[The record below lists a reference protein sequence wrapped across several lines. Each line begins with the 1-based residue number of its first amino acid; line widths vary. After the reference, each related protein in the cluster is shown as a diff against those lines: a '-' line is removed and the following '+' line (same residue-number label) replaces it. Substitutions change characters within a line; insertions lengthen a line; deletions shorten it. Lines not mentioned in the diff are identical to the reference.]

1 MDKSIKKWSAA
12 WWFPRCRPLCPPAIP
27 TPGCTQR
34 LDISIGARTEFAA
47 LKVAPHGLL
56 GQTFDGDNI
65 AVDGA
70 VDDYSP
76 SVVVTKVCA
85 CLPRRLDTCRCV
97 AFAPASTYR
106 SRPKKQHSPGLKY
119 HVALGVP
126 QVAT

>member
-1 MDKSIKKWSAA
+1 M
-12 WWFPRCRPLCPPAIP
+12 PPLCPPAVP
-27 TPGCTQR
+27 TLGRTQR
-34 LDISIGARTEFAA
+34 LDISIGVRTEFAA
-47 LKVAPHGLL
+47 LKVTPHGLL